1 MTFKTLLLASSAG
14 LFSLAC
20 AQPAFAQPAEDAAGD
35 AATVDEIIVQ
45 GTKLSRQRAID
56 EKRNADGVVDALG
69 VDELGQLP
77 DKNVGESLNRLPG
90 VSMLVEKG
98 EGRFVQI
105 RGINPALNNV
115 TINGVNLGSPEQ
127 EGGGRLA
134 PLDIISGGVLGGVQV
149 IKTPTPDM
157 DAQGIGGTVN
167 VDTTMPFDRDDDL
180 YGYFT
185 GRYGIE
191 QIKPED
197 EAFGGHNPYA
207 IDGMVS
213 GKLAD
218 GRLGWLLG
226 ATWSDREYIATGI
239 YQDDWDPAA
248 GLPVNV
254 KNNYYVIGR
263 ERLNINGALEFRPDD
278 QSKYFVRGFYAT
290 WDEFQHRNRYEQ
302 NLSAGVVAADESHGV
317 SGPNRILA
325 NIRNEKA
332 DKSLFSMAVGGER
345 VFDDVTVNVLGQR
358 NDNTLEEPNDNWEF
372 RSGAIFGP
380 NTWVLGEDG
389 VVTVTPDAGTP
400 DRQDP
405 SLIGFRRVSF
415 FDRRMD
421 EVTYIGKID
430 VRWDV
435 DDATYFKTGVK
446 LTNTDRDLDEG
457 QRRYVPGS
465 LALTLGTSPLFTN
478 GAFMNDVNGAKV
490 PNIWLDIDGMNAFF
504 ADPANAGHFA
514 ADDAANF
521 VSDNAGDYSVRE
533 RVLAGYV
540 MGKKTLGALEL
551 IGGARVEWTDIA
563 SAGKLLA
570 GGVATEI
577 EDGGDYLFVSPS
589 AIAKLTPTD
598 TLVFRA
604 AVTRSIGR
612 PDFDVIAPRST
623 ASEDGAIGTISIGN
637 PDLRPRKS
645 WNFDLSAEWYPTEFS
660 VFSVGLF
667 YKDISDELVGFT
679 ESLADQAAMDAAL
692 AARGLTGLIDTSGLT
707 RLDLSTTVNGASATL
722 KGVEVLGQT
731 QFSFLP
737 SPFDGLGAS
746 ASATFLDGETE
757 LPSGT
762 VPLTG
767 QADSTYAFTI
777 FYQKG
782 PLDATVSYAYNNS
795 YLTDFNPDPDLVLDQ
810 GAFGRWDARISY
822 ELFDNVKIFAE
833 GVNLNNEPTS
843 EFQGGRDNW
852 NTEYEYVGR
861 TFYFGVSIG
870 FGG

>member
-1 MTFKTLLLASSAG
+1 MTYRTYLLASVAMFATA
-14 LFSLAC
+14 L
-20 AQPAFAQPAEDAAGD
+20 PAFAQDAS
-35 AATVDEIIVQ
+35 ATSPDEIVVQ
-45 GTKLSRQRAID
+45 GTRLSRQRAID

-167 VDTTMPFDRDDDL
+167 VDTTMPFDRDDDF
-180 YGYFT
+180 YGYAT

-207 IDGMVS
+207 LDGMIS

-218 GRLGWLLG
+218 GRIGWLVG
-226 ATWSDREYIATGI
+226 ATWSDREYISTGI
-239 YQDDWDPAA
+239 YQDDWDTGTGI

-263 ERLNINGALEFRPDD
+263 ERFNLNGALEFRPDD
-278 QSKYFVRGFYAT
+278 SSKYFVRGFYAT

-302 NLSAGVVAADESHGV
+302 NLSAGVVPADETSGV
-317 SGPNRILA
+317 SGPNRIAA
-325 NIRNEKA
+325 NIRNEVAEK
-332 DKSLFSMAVGGER
+332 KLFSLAVGGER
-345 VFDDVTVNVLGQR
+345 VFGDVTVTVLGQR
-358 NDNTLEEPNDNWEF
+358 NDNSLEEPNNNWEF
-372 RSGAIFGP
+372 RSGATFGP
-380 NTWVLGEDG
+380 NTWVLGDDG
-389 VVTVTPDAGTP
+389 VVTITPDAGTP
-400 DRQDP
+400 DRQNP

-415 FDRRMD
+415 FDRSMD
-421 EVTYIGKID
+421 EVTYIGKAD
-430 VRWDV
+430 VQWDL
-435 DDATYFKTGVK
+435 DDETYLKTGAK
-446 LTNTDRDLDEG
+446 ITNTDRDLDEG
-457 QRRYVPGS
+457 QQRYLPGAQS
-465 LALTLGTSPLFTN
+465 LTLGTSPAFTN

-490 PNIWLDIDGMNAFF
+490 PNIWMDIDGMNAFF
-504 ADPANAGHFA
+504 ADPANAAYFTA
-514 ADDAANF
+514 DAASNF
-521 VSDNAGDYSVRE
+521 VSDYSGDYSVRE
-533 RVLAGYV
+533 RVIAGYV
-540 MGKKTLGALEL
+540 MGKKDLGMLEL

-563 SAGKLLA
+563 SSGNLLS
-570 GGVATEI
+570 GGVATEVK
-577 EDGGDYLFVSPS
+577 DGGDYLFVSPS
-589 AIAKLTPTD
+589 AIAKLTPAD

-623 ASEDGAIGTISIGN
+623 ASENGAIGTISIGN
-637 PDLRPRKS
+637 PDLNPRKS
-645 WNFDLSAEWYPTEFS
+645 WNFDLSAEWYPTDFS

-667 YKDISDELVGFT
+667 YKDISDELVGYS
-679 ESLADQAAMDAAL
+679 ESIDDQAGMDAAL

-722 KGVEVLGQT
+722 KGVELLGQT
-731 QFSFLP
+731 EFSFLP
-737 SPFDGLGAS
+737 SPFDGFGVS
-746 ASATFLDGETE
+746 ASATFLDGETK
-757 LPSGT
+757 LPTGT
-762 VPLTG
+762 VPLQG
-767 QADSTYAFTI
+767 QPDKTYAFTF

-782 PLDATVSYAYNNS
+782 PLDATVSYAYNAS
-795 YLTDFNPDPDLVLDQ
+795 YLTDYNPDPDLVLDQ
-810 GAFGRWDARISY
+810 GKFGRWDARVSY

-843 EFQGGRDNW
+843 EFQGGRENW

-861 TFYFGVSIG
+861 TFYFGVSVG

>member
-1 MTFKTLLLASSAG
+1 MTYRTYLLASVAAFAAA
-14 LFSLAC
+14 L
-20 AQPAFAQPAEDAAGD
+20 PAFAQQDDEAFGP
-35 AATVDEIIVQ
+35 DEIVVQ

-167 VDTTMPFDRDDDL
+167 VDTTMPFDRDDDF
-180 YGYFT
+180 YGYAT

-207 IDGMVS
+207 LDGMIS

-218 GRLGWLLG
+218 DRIGWLVG
-226 ATWSDREYIATGI
+226 ATWSDREYISTGI
-239 YQDDWDPAA
+239 YQDDWDLENAG

-263 ERLNINGALEFRPDD
+263 ERFNLNGALEFRPDD
-278 QSKYFVRGFYAT
+278 NSKYFVRGFYAT

-302 NLSAGVVAADESHGV
+302 NFEDGVVADTDSSGV
-317 SGPNRILA
+317 SGPNRIAA
-325 NIRNEKA
+325 NIRNEVAEKQ
-332 DKSLFSMAVGGER
+332 LFSIAVGGER
-345 VFDDVTVNVLGQR
+345 VFNDAWTLNVLGQR
-358 NDNTLEEPNDNWEF
+358 NDNTLEEPNDYWEF
-372 RSGAIFGP
+372 RSGASFGP
-380 NTWVLGEDG
+380 NTWVLGDDG
-389 VVTVTPDAGTP
+389 VVTITPDAGTP
-400 DRQDP
+400 DRQDAN
-405 SLIGFRRVSF
+405 LIDFRRVRF
-415 FDRRMD
+415 FDRQMD

-430 VRWDV
+430 LQYDL
-435 DDATYFKTGVK
+435 DDESYFKTGVK
-446 LTNTDRDLDEG
+446 ITDTDRALDQSQE
-457 QRRYVPGS
+457 RFDPGE
-465 LALTLGTSPLFTN
+465 LDLTLGTSPMFTN

-490 PNIWLDIDGMNAFF
+490 PNIWMDIDGMNAFF
-504 ADPANAGHFA
+504 ADPANAAYFETNPE
-514 ADDAANF
+514 DNF
-521 VSDNAGDYSVRE
+521 VSNNAADYTVRE

-540 MGKKTLGALEL
+540 MGKKALGMLEL
-551 IGGARVEWTDIA
+551 IGGARVEWTDIK
-563 SAGKLLA
+563 STGNVLD
-570 GGVATEI
+570 GDVATQI
-577 EDGGDYLFVSPS
+577 EAGGDYFFVSPS

-604 AVTRSIGR
+604 AVTRSLGR
-612 PDFDVIAPRST
+612 PDFDIIAPRAT
-623 ASEDGAIGTISIGN
+623 VNDDGGPEASINIGN
-637 PDLRPRKS
+637 PDLKPRKS

-660 VFSVGLF
+660 ILSVGLF
-667 YKDISDELVGFT
+667 YKDISDELFGDTVT
-679 ESLADQAAMDAAL
+679 LRDQADMDAAL
-692 AARGLTGLIDTSGLT
+692 ADYGLTGVVDTSALT
-707 RLDLSTTVNGASATL
+707 RLDLNTTINASSATL
-722 KGVEVLGQT
+722 KGIELLAQT
-731 QFSFLP
+731 QFNFLP
-737 SPFDGLGAS
+737 SPFDGFGAS
-746 ASATFLDGETE
+746 ASATFLDGENKFPTGE
-757 LPSGT
+757 
-762 VPLTG
+762 VRPLTG
-767 QADSTYAFTI
+767 QPDKTYAFTV

-782 PLDATVSYAYNNS
+782 GLDATVSYAYNAS
-795 YLTDFNPDPDLVLDQ
+795 YLTDFNPNPDLVLDQ
-810 GAFGRWDARISY
+810 GKFGRWDARVSY
-822 ELFDNVKIFAE
+822 ELFDNVKVFAE

-861 TFYFGVSIG
+861 TFYFGVSVG

>member
-1 MTFKTLLLASSAG
+1 MTYRKYLLASVG
-14 LFSLAC
+14 
-20 AQPAFAQPAEDAAGD
+20 AFAAAGPSF
-35 AATVDEIIVQ
+35 AQGSEQGPVDEIVVQ

-167 VDTTMPFDRDDDL
+167 VDTTMPFDRDSDF
-180 YGYFT
+180 YGYAT

-207 IDGMVS
+207 LDGMIS

-218 GRLGWLLG
+218 DRIGWLVG
-226 ATWSDREYIATGI
+226 ATWSDREYISTGI
-239 YQDDWDPAA
+239 YQDETG

-263 ERLNINGALEFRPDD
+263 ERFNLNGALEFRPDD
-278 QSKYFVRGFYAT
+278 NSKYFVRGFYAT

-302 NLSAGVVAADESHGV
+302 NLSAGVVPADESSGV

-325 NIRNEKA
+325 NIRNEIAEKQ
-332 DKSLFSMAVGGER
+332 LFSVAVGGER
-345 VFDDVTVNVLGQR
+345 VFDDVTVSVLGQR

-372 RSGAIFGP
+372 RSGATFGP
-380 NTWVLGEDG
+380 NTWMLGDDG
-389 VVTVTPDAGTP
+389 VVTITPDAGTP
-400 DRQDP
+400 DRQD
-405 SLIGFRRVSF
+405 SDLIGFRRLSF
-415 FDRRMD
+415 FDRQMD
-421 EVTYIGKID
+421 EVTYIGKVD
-430 VRWDV
+430 VQWDL
-435 DDATYFKTGVK
+435 DDETYLKTGAK
-446 LTNTDRDLDEG
+446 ITNTDRELDESQ
-457 QRRYVPGS
+457 QRFNPGA
-465 LALTLGTSPLFTN
+465 LALTLGTSPMFTN
-478 GAFMNDVNGAKV
+478 GAFINDVDGAGV
-490 PNIWLDIDGMNAFF
+490 SNIWLDIDGMNAFF
-504 ADPANAGHFA
+504 ADPANADYFV
-514 ADDAANF
+514 ADPAANF
-521 VSDNAGDYSVRE
+521 VSDNAGDYTVRE

-540 MGKKTLGALEL
+540 MGKKALGMLEL

-563 SAGKLLA
+563 SSGNLLS
-570 GGVATEI
+570 GGVATEV

-623 ASEDGAIGTISIGN
+623 ASENGAIGTVSIGN
-637 PDLRPRKS
+637 PDLKPRKS
-645 WNFDLSAEWYPTEFS
+645 WNFDLSAEWYPTDFS

-679 ESLADQAAMDAAL
+679 ESLDDQAAMDAEL

-707 RLDLSTTVNGASATL
+707 RLDLSTTVNGASASL
-722 KGVEVLGQT
+722 KGIEFLGQT

-746 ASATFLDGETE
+746 ASATFLDGETK

-767 QADSTYAFTI
+767 QADNTYAFTI

-795 YLTDFNPDPDLVLDQ
+795 YLTDFNPNPDLVLDQ
-810 GAFGRWDARISY
+810 GAFGRWDARVSY
-822 ELFDNVKIFAE
+822 ELFDNVKVFAE

-861 TFYFGVSIG
+861 TFYFGVSVG

>member
-1 MTFKTLLLASSAG
+1 MILKRFFLGGVCSFACVSSA
-14 LFSLAC
+14 LA
-20 AQPAFAQPAEDAAGD
+20 QDSTESV
-35 AATVDEIIVQ
+35 VDEIVVQ

-115 TINGVNLGSPEQ
+115 TINGVQLGSPEQ

-134 PLDIISGGVLGGVQV
+134 PLDVISGGVLGGVQV

-167 VDTTMPFDRDDDL
+167 VDTTMPFDREEDL
-180 YGYFT
+180 YGYAT
-185 GRYGIE
+185 GRYGVE

-207 IDGMVS
+207 IDGLVS
-213 GKLAD
+213 GKLA
-218 GRLGWLLG
+218 GGTVGWLLG
-226 ATWSDREYIATGI
+226 ATWSDREYISTGI
-239 YQDDWDPAA
+239 YQDDWGTDNGF

-263 ERLNINGALEFRPDD
+263 ERLNVNGALEFRPDD
-278 QSKYFVRGFYAT
+278 RSKYFVRGFYAT

-302 NLSAGVVAADESHGV
+302 NFEDGVVPDSDSSGV
-317 SGPNRILA
+317 SGPNRIAA
-325 NIRNEKA
+325 NIRNEIA
-332 DKSLFSMAVGGER
+332 DKTLFSIAAGGER
-345 VFDDVTVNVLGQR
+345 VFNDNWTLSVLGQR
-358 NDNTLEEPNDNWEF
+358 NDNSLEEPNDYWEW
-372 RSGAIFGP
+372 RSPAIFGP
-380 NTWVLGEDG
+380 NTWTLGNDG
-389 VVTVTPDAGTP
+389 VVTITPDAGAP

-405 SLIGFRRVSF
+405 DLVDFRRVRF

-421 EVTYIGKID
+421 EVAYIGKID
-430 VRWDV
+430 LQWDI
-435 DDATYFKTGVK
+435 DDETYLKTGVK
-446 LTNTDRDLDEG
+446 ITDTDRELDESRRRFNPGDLD
-457 QRRYVPGS
+457 
-465 LALTLGTSPLFTN
+465 LTLGTSPLFTN
-478 GAFMNDVNGAKV
+478 GGFMNDVNGVAV
-490 PNIWLDIDGMNAFF
+490 PNIWMDIEGMNAFF
-504 ADPANAGHFA
+504 ADPANAGYFEADEDDNFVANNA
-514 ADDAANF
+514 AD
-521 VSDNAGDYSVRE
+521 YTVRE

-540 MGKKTLGALEL
+540 MGEKSIGMLEL
-551 IGGARVEWTDIA
+551 IGGARVEWTDIK
-563 SAGKLLA
+563 SAGNLLNDGA
-570 GGVATEI
+570 ATEI
-577 EDGGDYLFVSPS
+577 EDGGDYVFVSPS

-612 PDFDVIAPRST
+612 PDFDIIAPRST
-623 ASEDGAIGTISIGN
+623 VNDEGGPVASVRIGN
-637 PDLRPRKS
+637 PDLKPRKS
-645 WNFDLSAEWYPTEFS
+645 WNFDLSAEWYPTAFS

-679 ESLADQAAMDAAL
+679 ESLDDRAAMDAAL
-692 AARGLTGLIDTSGLT
+692 AERGLTGVVDTSTLT

-722 KGVEVLGQT
+722 KGIELLGQT

-757 LPSGT
+757 LPTGT
-762 VPLTG
+762 VPLQG
-767 QADSTYAFTI
+767 QADNTYAFTV

-795 YLTDFNPDPDLVLDQ
+795 YLTDFNPAPDLVLDQ
-810 GAFGRWDARISY
+810 GAFGRWDARVSY

-833 GVNLNNEPTS
+833 GVNLNNEPTT
-843 EFQGGRDNW
+843 EFQGGRENW

-861 TFYFGVSIG
+861 TFYFGVSVG

>member
-1 MTFKTLLLASSAG
+1 MTYRMYLLASAAFLASAVPA
-14 LFSLAC
+14 S
-20 AQPAFAQPAEDAAGD
+20 AQSSGEE
-35 AATVDEIIVQ
+35 ATIDEIIVQ

-115 TINGVNLGSPEQ
+115 TINGVQLGSPEQ

-167 VDTTMPFDRDDDL
+167 VDTTMPFDRDDDF
-180 YGYFT
+180 YGYAT

-207 IDGMVS
+207 LDGMVS
-213 GKLAD
+213 GKFAD
-218 GRLGWLLG
+218 GTIGWLLG
-226 ATWSDREYIATGI
+226 ATWSDREYISQGI
-239 YQDDWDPAA
+239 YQDDWDQSTGI

-254 KNNYYVIGR
+254 KNNYYVVGR

-302 NLSAGVVAADESHGV
+302 YFEDDVVPANDMSGV
-317 SGPNRILA
+317 SGPNRVAA
-325 NIRNEKA
+325 NVRNEIA
-332 DKSLFSMAVGGER
+332 DKTLFSIAVGGER
-345 VFDDVTVNVLGQR
+345 NFGDMTLSVLGQR
-358 NDNTLEEPNDNWEF
+358 NDNSLEEPNDYWEW
-372 RSGAIFGP
+372 RSGGIFGP
-380 NTWVLGEDG
+380 NTWTLGADG
-389 VVTVTPDAGTP
+389 VVTITPDAGTP

-405 SLIGFRRVSF
+405 DLIDLRRVRF
-415 FDRRMD
+415 FDRQMA

-430 VRWDV
+430 LQWDL
-435 DDATYFKTGVK
+435 DGETYFKTGAKV
-446 LTNTDRDLDEG
+446 TDTDRELDES
-457 QRRYVPGS
+457 QMRFNPG
-465 LALTLGTSPLFTN
+465 ALDLMLGSSSALTN
-478 GAFMNDVNGAKV
+478 GAFFNETDNGMS

-504 ADPANAGHFA
+504 ADPANAAYFE
-514 ADDAANF
+514 ADPDDNF
-521 VSDNAGDYSVRE
+521 VSNNSADYTVRE

-540 MGKKTLGALEL
+540 MGAKTLGLLEL
-551 IGGARVEWTDIA
+551 IAGARVEWTDIK
-563 SAGKLLA
+563 STGNVLN
-570 GGVATEI
+570 GGAAMETEG
-577 EDGGDYLFVSPS
+577 GGDYFFVSPS
-589 AIAKLTPTD
+589 AIAKLTPHED
-598 TLVFRA
+598 VILRA

-612 PDFDVIAPRST
+612 PDFDILAPRST
-623 ASEDGAIGTISIGN
+623 VDDDGGPIATVSIGN
-637 PDLRPRKS
+637 PDLLPRKS
-645 WNFDLSAEWYPTEFS
+645 WNFDLSAEWYPTDFS

-679 ESLADQAAMDAAL
+679 ESLDTQAAMDAAL
-692 AARGLTGLIDTSGLT
+692 AAQGLTGVVDTSTLT
-707 RLDLSTTVNGASATL
+707 RLDLSTTINGASATL
-722 KGVEVLGQT
+722 KGIELLGQT
-731 QFSFLP
+731 QFTFLP

-746 ASATFLDGETE
+746 ASATFLDGETD
-757 LPSGT
+757 LPTGT
-762 VPLTG
+762 VPLLG

-782 PLDATVSYAYNNS
+782 PLDATVSYSYNNS
-795 YLTDFNPDPDLVLDQ
+795 YLTDFNDDPDLLLDQ
-810 GAFGRWDARISY
+810 GAFGRWDARLSY
-822 ELFDNVKIFAE
+822 EVFDNIKIFAE
-833 GVNLNNEPTS
+833 GVNLNNEPTT
-843 EFQGGRDNW
+843 EFQGGRETW

-861 TFYFGVSIG
+861 TIYFGVSVG

>member
-1 MTFKTLLLASSAG
+1 MTYRTYLLASVA
-14 LFSLAC
+14 
-20 AQPAFAQPAEDAAGD
+20 AFAAALPAVAQDDEAFGP
-35 AATVDEIIVQ
+35 DEIVVQ

-115 TINGVNLGSPEQ
+115 TINGVQLGSPEQ

-167 VDTTMPFDRDDDL
+167 VDTTMPFDRDDDF
-180 YGYFT
+180 YGYAT

-197 EAFGGHNPYA
+197 EAYGGHNPYA
-207 IDGMVS
+207 LDGMAS
-213 GKLAD
+213 GKFAD
-218 GRLGWLLG
+218 GTIGWLLG
-226 ATWSDREYIATGI
+226 ATWSDREYISTGI
-239 YQDDWDPAA
+239 YQDDWGTDNGV

-263 ERLNINGALEFRPDD
+263 ERLNINGALEYRPDD
-278 QSKYFVRGFYAT
+278 RSKYFVRGFYAT

-302 NLSAGVVAADESHGV
+302 PLEEDVVPSDENSGV
-317 SGPNRILA
+317 SGENRILA
-325 NIRNEKA
+325 NIRNEIAEKR
-332 DKSLFSMAVGGER
+332 LFSVAVGGER
-345 VFDDVTVNVLGQR
+345 VFNDAWTLSVLGQR

-372 RSGAIFGP
+372 RSAPIFGP
-380 NTWVLGEDG
+380 NSYVLGDDG
-389 VVTVTPDAGTP
+389 VVTITPDAGTP
-400 DRQDP
+400 DRQDAD
-405 SLIGFRRVSF
+405 LIDFRRVRF
-415 FDRRMD
+415 FDRQMD

-430 VRWDV
+430 LQYDL
-435 DDATYFKTGVK
+435 DDQTYFKTGVK
-446 LTNTDRDLDEG
+446 ITDTDRALDESQ
-457 QRRYVPGS
+457 QRFDPGE
-465 LALTLGTSPLFTN
+465 LDLTLGTSPLFTN
-478 GAFMNDVNGAKV
+478 GAFMNDVNGVKV
-490 PNIWLDIDGMNAFF
+490 PNIWMDVDGMNAFF
-504 ADPANAGHFA
+504 ADPANAAYFDA
-514 ADDAANF
+514 NPDDNF
-521 VSDNAGDYSVRE
+521 VSNNAADYTVRE

-540 MGKKTLGALEL
+540 MGKKAIGILEL
-551 IGGARVEWTDIA
+551 IGGARVEWTDIK
-563 SAGKLLA
+563 STGNVLD
-570 GGVATEI
+570 GGVAAQI
-577 EDGGDYLFVSPS
+577 EDGSDYFFVSPS

-598 TLVFRA
+598 ALVFRA

-612 PDFDVIAPRST
+612 PDFDIIAPRATVSDDGDPV
-623 ASEDGAIGTISIGN
+623 ASINVGN
-637 PDLRPRKS
+637 PDLKPRKS

-660 VFSVGLF
+660 ILSVGLF
-667 YKDISDELVGFT
+667 YKDISDELYGDT
-679 ESLADQAAMDAAL
+679 LTLRDQAAMDAAL
-692 AARGLTGLIDTSGLT
+692 AERGLTGVVDTSALTGL
-707 RLDLSTTVNGASATL
+707 DINTTINASSATL
-722 KGVEVLGQT
+722 KGLELLAQT
-731 QFSFLP
+731 QFNFLP
-737 SPFDGLGAS
+737 APFDGFGVS
-746 ASATFLDGETE
+746 GSATFLDGENKFPTGE
-757 LPSGT
+757 
-762 VPLTG
+762 VRPLTG
-767 QADSTYAFTI
+767 QPDKTYAFTV

-782 PLDATVSYAYNNS
+782 GLDATVSYAYNAS
-795 YLTDFNPDPDLVLDQ
+795 YLTDFNSNTDLVLDQ
-810 GAFGRWDARISY
+810 GKFGRWDARVSY
-822 ELFDNVKIFAE
+822 ELFDNVKVFAE

-861 TFYFGVSIG
+861 TFYFGVSVG

>member
-1 MTFKTLLLASSAG
+1 MSMKTLLLASTAG
-14 LFSLAC
+14 LISLAS
-20 AQPAFAQPAEDAAGD
+20 AQPAFAQPAAARDAEP
-35 AATVDEIIVQ
+35 VDEIIVQ

-56 EKRNADGVVDALG
+56 EKRNADGVIDALG

-115 TINGVNLGSPEQ
+115 TINGVQLGSPEQ

-167 VDTTMPFDRDDDL
+167 VDTTMPFDRDDAL

-185 GRYGIE
+185 GRYGVE

-207 IDGMVS
+207 VDGMVS

-218 GRLGWLLG
+218 GRIGWLLG
-226 ATWSDREYIATGI
+226 ATWSDREYISTGI

-278 QSKYFVRGFYAT
+278 NSKYFVRGFYAT

-302 NLSAGVVAADESHGV
+302 NFSAGIVSADETSGV

-332 DKSLFSMAVGGER
+332 DKTLFSVAVGGER
-345 VFDDVTVNVLGQR
+345 AFDDVTVSVLGQR
-358 NDNTLEEPNDNWEF
+358 NDNSLEEPNDNWEF
-372 RSGAIFGP
+372 RSGASFGP

-389 VVTVTPDAGTP
+389 VVTITPDAGTP

-405 SLIGFRRVSF
+405 NLIGFRRLSY
-415 FDRRMD
+415 FDRQMD

-430 VRWDV
+430 VKWDL
-435 DDATYFKTGVK
+435 DDETYFKTGVK
-446 LTNTDRDLDEG
+446 FVNTDRDLDEG
-457 QRRYVPGS
+457 QQRFVPGA
-465 LALTLGTSPLFTN
+465 LALTLGTSPMFTN
-478 GAFMNDVNGAKV
+478 GAFTNDVNGAGV
-490 PNIWLDIDGMNAFF
+490 PNIWLDVDGMNAFF
-504 ADPANAGHFA
+504 ADPANAGYFV
-514 ADDAANF
+514 ADPAANF
-521 VSDNAGDYSVRE
+521 VSDNAGDYTVRE

-540 MGKKTLGALEL
+540 MGKKALGMLEL

-563 SAGKLLA
+563 STGNLLS
-570 GGVATEI
+570 GGVATEV
-577 EDGGDYLFVSPS
+577 EDGGDYFFVSPS

-612 PDFDVIAPRST
+612 PDFDIIAPRST
-623 ASEDGAIGTISIGN
+623 ASENGAIGTVSIGN
-637 PDLRPRKS
+637 PDLLPRKS

-660 VFSVGLF
+660 VLSVGLF

-679 ESLADQAAMDAAL
+679 ESLDNQAAMDAEL

-722 KGVEVLGQT
+722 KGVEFLGQT

-762 VPLTG
+762 VPLQG
-767 QADSTYAFTI
+767 QADSTYAFTV

-795 YLTDFNPDPDLVLDQ
+795 YLTDFNSDPDLVLDQ
-810 GAFGRWDARISY
+810 GAFGRWDARVSY
-822 ELFDNVKIFAE
+822 ELFENVKIFAE

-861 TFYFGVSIG
+861 TFYFGVSVG